1 MRRTPHGGDERD
13 SQRERFSARERQNQ
27 PGPQRREYDANP
39 DRGRREKREHRQQRI
54 RRDRAMAPGDDA

>member
-13 SQRERFSARERQNQ
+13 SQRERFSARERQNH

-39 DRGRREKREHRQQRI
+39 DRGRGEKREHRQQRI
-54 RRDRAMAPGDDA
+54 R